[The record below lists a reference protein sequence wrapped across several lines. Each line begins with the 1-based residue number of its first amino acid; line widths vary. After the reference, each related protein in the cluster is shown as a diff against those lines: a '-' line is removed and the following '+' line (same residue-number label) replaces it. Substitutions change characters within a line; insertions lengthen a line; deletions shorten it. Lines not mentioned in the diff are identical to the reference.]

1 MSRRW
6 QKIGELEP
14 WYAVLAHPRFL
25 RASFAES
32 APAFFES
39 GENDVARIID
49 GVRRAGRG
57 SSVQNVLEF
66 GCGPGRLLPA
76 LARRGFRVT
85 AVDVAPSMLERA
97 RETRAADAFLT
108 AEEFARTDTRFDLIL
123 VSRVLQH
130 VPVDEGLDVLRS
142 LASRL
147 TEEGFLYLNVPFR
160 TSRSLASRSVLSLRE
175 HVGVAN
181 AVVNRMKRRPAHVP
195 VLRSVIYSL
204 DEVIATLHENGCD
217 VVRLDVESEGELTT
231 AHLLVR
237 CSVGLRPAFW
247 MPQGR
252 PAAHTTPDD
261 LIDPKDLIA
270 RSSIAELNALAEAY
284 FSKMDVTD
292 PQVAKPFS
300 NPADAPAML
309 VSLGVL
315 FEGAQLVSGMTIL
328 DFGGG
333 TGWLSRFL
341 LQFGCDVI
349 LCDVSPSALRIA
361 QQLVERHPPAGNRVG
376 KLRVALFDGKR
387 IDVEDASVDR
397 ILCFD
402 SFHHVPNVE
411 ATLGEFARVLKP
423 GALAA
428 FSEPGP
434 HHSRSAQSQF
444 EMRVYGVLEND
455 VDVPAIWQSARRA
468 GFEELKLTAFNGNPA
483 FVTLQEFDEL
493 LNGGPALQHAAR
505 AMREFTANVR
515 TFTLRKAGVEQRDSR
530 FAKGL
535 SSDIQVDVRPAR
547 ANQPIPFTAKLT
559 NTGTAIWLPSDDEP
573 GGVSLGAHLY
583 RDGVL
588 ADFDFLWT
596 PIGTTPVLPNQEVA
610 VEGTIRAL
618 DPGVYVL
625 EFDCVAKSVAWFGQ
639 VGSNTTS
646 ITVTVV

>member
-1 MSRRW
+1 
-6 QKIGELEP
+6 
-14 WYAVLAHPRFL
+14 
-25 RASFAES
+25 
-32 APAFFES
+32 
-39 GENDVARIID
+39 
-49 GVRRAGRG
+49 
-57 SSVQNVLEF
+57 
-66 GCGPGRLLPA
+66 
-76 LARRGFRVT
+76 
-85 AVDVAPSMLERA
+85 
-97 RETRAADAFLT
+97 
-108 AEEFARTDTRFDLIL
+108 

-130 VPVDEGLDVLRS
+130 VPVHEGLDVLRG
-142 LASRL
+142 LARRL
-147 TEEGFLYLNVPFR
+147 TDEGFLYLNLPFR
-160 TSRSLASRSVLSLRE
+160 TTRSLASRSVLSLRE
-175 HVGVAN
+175 RVGVAN
-181 AVVNRMKRRPAHVP
+181 AVVNRMKKRPAHVP
-195 VLRSVIYSL
+195 VLQAVIYPL
-204 DEVIATLHENGCD
+204 DEVIAALNESGCD
-217 VVRLDVESEGELTT
+217 VVRLDVESEGELTA

-237 CSVGLRPAFW
+237 KGGGQAILPARTGQFAG
-247 MPQGR
+247 P
-252 PAAHTTPDD
+252 PPEHSED
-261 LIDPKDLIA
+261 LIDPRDLIA
-270 RSSIAELNALAEAY
+270 RSSIDELNALAEAY

-315 FEGAQLVSGMTIL
+315 FEGAQLVSGMTVL

-376 KLRVALFDGKR
+376 KLRVALFDGQR

-411 ATLGEFARVLKP
+411 ATLAEFARVLKP

-455 VDVPAIWQSARRA
+455 VDVPSIWQSARRA

-493 LNGGPALQHAAR
+493 LNGGPALQNAAR
-505 AMREFTANVR
+505 AMRDFTSNVR

-535 SSDIQVDVRPAR
+535 SSDIQVEISQPVR
-547 ANQPIPFTAKLT
+547 ANEAIPFTAKLT
-559 NTGTAIWLPSDDEP
+559 NTGTAAWLPSDDDP

-596 PIGTTPVLPNQEVA
+596 PIGTTPVQPNQEVA
-610 VEGTIRAL
+610 VAGTIRAL

-639 VGSNTTS
+639 VGSKTTS
-646 ITVTVV
+646 ITLTVA